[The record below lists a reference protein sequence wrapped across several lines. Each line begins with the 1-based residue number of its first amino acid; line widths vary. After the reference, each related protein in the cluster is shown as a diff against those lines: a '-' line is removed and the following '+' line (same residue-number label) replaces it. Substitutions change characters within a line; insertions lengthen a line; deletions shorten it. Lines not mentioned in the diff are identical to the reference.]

1 MPDDKKSKPKPIL
14 KPADEEGSME
24 KTIGEFED
32 YINFGIKP
40 EKKAKGGLIRGVGI
54 AKKGFRPIKK
64 Y

>member
-1 MPDDKKSKPKPIL
+1 MPDDKKKSKPKPIL

-40 EKKAKGGLIRGVGI
+40 EKKSKGGLFALNFII
-54 AKKGFRPIKK
+54 NPIKL